1 MCVSKLTASYLNT
14 SIPTFLLILHSNQS
28 HYGRNKEAYTYQ
40 KYPVDPEIHVI
51 CAMFEEIDRFSS
63 MSPKL
68 ATFYGLLFHIAC
80 RFFFF
85 FFFSTE
91 LFGRVPV
98 VWGYYLRIKG
108 MGRRPPVDIGFSGI
122 PRIGAPSSSDRKR
135 KKEKKKEKERKWE
148 WAPMVSEA
156 HLCATN
162 CVVGCLGIAETEMD
176 VNHRSR
182 IGTKSHACIAANCRW
197 PMTIIK
203 SKIITTAK

>member
-1 MCVSKLTASYLNT
+1 MCVSKLTASYLNA

-85 FFFSTE
+85 FFFPRNFLAECPSFE
-91 LFGRVPV
+91 
-98 VWGYYLRIKG
+98 
-108 MGRRPPVDIGFSGI
+108 DII
-122 PRIGAPSSSDRKR
+122 
-135 KKEKKKEKERKWE
+135 
-148 WAPMVSEA
+148 
-156 HLCATN
+156 
-162 CVVGCLGIAETEMD
+162 
-176 VNHRSR
+176 
-182 IGTKSHACIAANCRW
+182 
-197 PMTIIK
+197 
-203 SKIITTAK
+203 